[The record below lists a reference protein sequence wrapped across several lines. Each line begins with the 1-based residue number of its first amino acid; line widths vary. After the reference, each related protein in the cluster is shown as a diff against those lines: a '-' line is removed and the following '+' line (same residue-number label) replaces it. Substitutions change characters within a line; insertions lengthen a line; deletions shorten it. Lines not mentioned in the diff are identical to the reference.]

1 MAQDDVLALVLAGG
15 RGERMYPLTKMRTK
29 PAVPI
34 AGRYRLID
42 IPISN
47 CLNSGIER
55 IYILTQYNSVSLHR
69 HIVQTY
75 KFDSFSTGWVQIL
88 AAEQTPSSTDW
99 YQGTADAIRKQLT
112 EVISARVRD
121 VAILSGDHLY
131 RMDYSEL
138 LNTHRQHGADVTVGV
153 KPVSAEEAARFGI
166 LVYDASGRI
175 VTFREKPGTPEARIG
190 LESGTDPEK
199 PYMASMGIY
208 VFRTEALIELLE
220 GGGADF
226 GKDVLPRA
234 INSHRVVAHPFYGF
248 WADIGTIPSF
258 YEAMMALTGPNPPF
272 DFYDAARPIYTHPR
286 FLPGSR
292 MAGAH
297 LENAMVSEGCVVLNG
312 VTVTD
317 SIIGLRSHIGRDV
330 RIKRSVVMG
339 ADYYE
344 TPDQLAGNRRDGRPD
359 IGIGEGCTIEGAIID
374 KNARIGR
381 GVVIRPHAADE
392 FVDKGSFVI
401 RDGIVIVVKSAV
413 IPDGTTI

>member
-1 MAQDDVLALVLAGG
+1 MALDDVLVLVLAGG

-47 CLNSGIER
+47 CLNSGLER
-55 IYILTQYNSVSLHR
+55 IYIVTQYNSVSLHR

-75 KFDSFSTGWVQIL
+75 KFDLFSKGWVQIL

-99 YQGTADAIRKQLT
+99 YQGTADAVRKQLT
-112 EVISARVRD
+112 EVIAARVRD
-121 VAILSGDHLY
+121 VVVLAGDHLY
-131 RMDYSEL
+131 RMDYAEL

-153 KPVSAEEAARFGI
+153 KPVTADEASRFGI
-166 LVYDASGRI
+166 LVYDSNCRI
-175 VTFREKPGTPEARIG
+175 VTFREKPGTPEARVG

-208 VFRTEALIELLE
+208 AFRTEALIELLE

-226 GKDVLPRA
+226 GKDLLPRA
-234 INSHRVVAHPFYGF
+234 IDSHRVVAHPFNGF
-248 WADIGTIPSF
+248 WADIGTIAAF
-258 YEAMMALTGPNPPF
+258 YESMMALTGPNPPY
-272 DFYDAARPIYTHPR
+272 DFYDPARPIYTHPR

-297 LENAMVSEGCVVLNG
+297 LENAMVSEGCMFQSG
-312 VTVTD
+312 VTVID
-317 SIIGLRSHIGRDV
+317 SIVGLRSRIGRDV
-330 RIKRSVVMG
+330 RIKRSMLMG

-344 TPDQLAGNRRDGRPD
+344 TPDQLAANRRDGRPD

-381 GVVIRPHAADE
+381 GVVIGPHPADE
-392 FVDKGSFVI
+392 FVDKGGYVI